1 MKIIYAGTPEISI
14 SSLEAINNS
23 SHEISLVLTM
33 PDKISGRGKK
43 IKEGPIKKFSKA
55 HGLKVFQPENLK
67 NLKDQEKISSLNPD
81 LIVVFAYGKILPK
94 EILSIPRLGCLNV
107 HTSLL
112 PKYRGAAPIQR
123 AIFNDERKTGLS
135 FIKMD
140 EGLDTGSIYK
150 SFEIEIEEEET
161 SDTLSKKL
169 SNLTSS
175 LILEVIDN
183 INKNNYK
190 ILKQNEDLASYAVKL
205 TKEEALI
212 NWKQK
217 AKEVKNMINAFCPNP
232 GAFTHQNEERI
243 NFYKAKLSKYPATV
257 PGEIL
262 ESSKEKLIISAND
275 HSVQILEL
283 SRPGKKRMQYKDF
296 ANGSRDFFGQ
306 KNILA

>member
-1 MKIIYAGTPEISI
+1 MKIIYAGTLEISI
-14 SSLEAINNS
+14 SSLETINNS

-55 HGLKVFQPENLK
+55 HSLKVFQPENLK

-183 INKNNYK
+183 INRLVSVTADHSEFRNIVKVDIISSQKSSCK
-190 ILKQNEDLASYAVKL
+190 ILLDSKHS
-205 TKEEALI
+205 
-212 NWKQK
+212 
-217 AKEVKNMINAFCPNP
+217 M
-232 GAFTHQNEERI
+232 EERVLKEQ
-243 NFYKAKLSKYPATV
+243 FYS
-257 PGEIL
+257 
-262 ESSKEKLIISAND
+262 
-275 HSVQILEL
+275 
-283 SRPGKKRMQYKDF
+283 
-296 ANGSRDFFGQ
+296 
-306 KNILA
+306 